1 MTLPAT
7 IPAQPAAEPGTAVVP
22 SSGRAVSTSAA
33 GLAATGLMAAGALAV
48 GALTLGSLALG
59 RLAIG
64 QLALRSDR
72 ARRVRSDDLTV
83 VRLRV
88 LEIVR
93 TLPPP

>member
-7 IPAQPAAEPGTAVVP
+7 TPAQPVTEPGTALVP
-22 SSGRAVSTSAA
+22 SPGRAVSTSAT
-33 GLAATGLMAAGALAV
+33 GLAATGLMAVGALAV

-59 RLAIG
+59 RLAVG
-64 QLALRSDR
+64 QLTLRSGR
-72 ARRVRSDDLTV
+72 ARRMRIDDLTV

-88 LEIVR
+88 IEVVR